1 MRRWTLTL
9 TTEPKASKP
18 KKEIIPKKN
27 PMPAQD
33 ATVRVKNF
41 DEVAVGYSKE
51 TALAEAGRCLQCK
64 KPFCRDGCPV
74 EVDIP
79 GFIKLL
85 TERDVA
91 GAIKKIKEKNA
102 MPAVCGRVCPQENQC
117 EQYCTLG
124 KKHEPVAIGR
134 LERFC
139 ADWELAGE
147 ISSPDI
153 APPTGF
159 KIAVVGSGPGGL
171 TCAADL
177 AKSGHQV
184 TIFEALHVA
193 GGVLMYG
200 IPEFRLPKKV
210 VQAEIENLK
219 NLGVIIEVNSVVG
232 KVATVDELLEG
243 EAFEAVYIGT
253 GAGLPYFMNI
263 PGENS
268 CGVYSANE
276 FLTRVN
282 LMKAYLFP
290 QWDTPVKIG
299 KRVAVLGGGN
309 VAMDSART
317 ALRLG
322 AEESWIVY
330 RRSGIE
336 LPARHEEVEHAIEE
350 GVKFAFLTSPI
361 RILADKNGMVKGM
374 ECLKYEL
381 GEPDAS
387 GRRSPISI
395 AGSEFIMDVDTVVV
409 AIGQGP
415 NPLVPRTTRGLEVTK
430 RGNIV
435 ADPQTGATSKP
446 GVFAGGDVVT
456 GAATVILAMGAGRV
470 AARSIHEYL
479 VSGKGRP

>member
-1 MRRWTLTL
+1 
-9 TTEPKASKP
+9 
-18 KKEIIPKKN
+18 
-27 PMPAQD
+27 MPAQE
-33 ATVRVKNF
+33 ATVRIKNF
-41 DEVAVGYSKE
+41 DEVACGYSE
-51 TALAEAGRCLQCK
+51 EAALAEAGRCLQCK

-139 ADWELAGE
+139 ADWELARG

-171 TCAADL
+171 TCAAGL

-219 NLGVIIEVNSVVG
+219 KLGVIIEVNSVIG
-232 KVATVDELLEG
+232 KVATVDELLEK

-336 LPARHEEVEHAIEE
+336 LPARHEEVERAIEE

-361 RILADKNGMVKGM
+361 RILADENGMVKGM

-387 GRRSPISI
+387 GRRSPIPI

-456 GAATVILAMGAGRV
+456 SAATVILAMGAGRV
-470 AARSIHEYL
+470 AAKSIHEYL
-479 VSGKGRP
+479 MSGKGRP